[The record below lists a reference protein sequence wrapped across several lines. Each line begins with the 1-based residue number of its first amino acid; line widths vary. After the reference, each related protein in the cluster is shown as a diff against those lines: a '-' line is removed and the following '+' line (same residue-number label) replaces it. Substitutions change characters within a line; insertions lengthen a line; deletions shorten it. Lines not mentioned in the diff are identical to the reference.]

1 MSYSEKEFIV
11 RASTSKIGPTM
22 AHKLR
27 ASLRGG
33 YEFVKPKVVDYKN
46 LMRDINRVIGYKDAQ
61 MIVNTMNVCR
71 AHYLNYSFE
80 FNCQDD
86 VLG

>member
-33 YEFVKPKVVDYKN
+33 YEFVKPKVVYDKIF
-46 LMRDINRVIGYKDAQ
+46 RKDINMVIGYLDGY
-61 MIVNTMNVCR
+61 R
-71 AHYLNYSFE
+71 L
-80 FNCQDD
+80 
-86 VLG
+86 

>member
-1 MSYSEKEFIV
+1 MH
-11 RASTSKIGPTM
+11 ASTSKIGPTM

-46 LMRDINRVIGYKDAQ
+46 LRRHINSVIGYKYAR
-61 MIVNTMNVCR
+61 MILNTMNDRR
-71 AHYLNYSFE
+71 AHYPNYSFE

-86 VLG
+86 VFGLYVLG